1 MLLTLYHIP
10 TCTTYPIVRNITTQ
24 SGNAEMTM
32 RGVFLRQGHQ
42 AFFTILTPETVRR
55 LVENAM
61 PIKVMG
67 LPEGRK
73 RSV

>member
-1 MLLTLYHIP
+1 
-10 TCTTYPIVRNITTQ
+10 
-24 SGNAEMTM
+24 M
-32 RGVFLRQGHQ
+32 REIAVQGVSRRHGHQ

-55 LVENAM
+55 FVENAM
-61 PIKVMG
+61 PIRVIG